1 MNLSVLV
8 RRNIL
13 DPVRTRSL
21 WVLLAL
27 FVLVFGLVG
36 YLLGPNQFTSMP
48 NLTATIMGV
57 LAPLAALVYSYES
70 IAGPRQSGSLRVL
83 LTYPYSRRQVVLG
96 TLIGRVTI
104 VLLAIVTGIVAAV
117 LATALA
123 GGSIDIVSFALV
135 LAASLLFTAVIVAVA
150 DTHGTAAP
158 RLAGRAADA
167 LAEAALTLHAG
178 DFTTP
183 AVYDAFDRRTREFVA
198 VYGNSDE
205 PTLRERLRAVETIT
219 WAGWTLLVV
228 HGHEH
233 TATSLP
239 LLARE
244 RDADLVV
251 TGHTHRPAIER
262 LGGLPVVNPGSH
274 ADPRAGPP
282 THAELRTDNG
292 ALLVEIRDRT
302 GDVIE
307 RERVSGA

>member
-135 LAASLLFTAVIVAVA
+135 LAASLLFTAVIVAVGIGISA
-150 DTHGTAAP
+150 SVATTN
-158 RLAGRAADA
+158 RAAMLAFGFYLLFFAFWGQLPTVVRFVLNGFSFPTGRPPEWVAIWNQLNPFTAFNSVIQGLLTETASSAFYEA
-167 LAEAALTLHAG
+167 LWFGVLVLLG
-178 DFTTP
+178 W
-183 AVYDAFDRRTREFVA
+183 FV
-198 VYGNSDE
+198 VSVIVG
-205 PTLRERLRAVETIT
+205 LIRFER
-219 WAGWTLLVV
+219 
-228 HGHEH
+228 
-233 TATSLP
+233 
-239 LLARE
+239 
-244 RDADLVV
+244 ADL
-251 TGHTHRPAIER
+251 
-262 LGGLPVVNPGSH
+262 
-274 ADPRAGPP
+274 
-282 THAELRTDNG
+282 
-292 ALLVEIRDRT
+292 
-302 GDVIE
+302 
-307 RERVSGA
+307 